1 MSDSTATTSGAAAP
15 PCNFAQF
22 LVSLGSS
29 AMVHLGET
37 PSPDGVTLRDLALAT
52 HTLSVLQVLQTKTK
66 GNLDPDE
73 ARLLSALI
81 DEIGGKV
88 AAAQAS

>member
-1 MSDSTATTSGAAAP
+1 MSPSPSGATAP

-37 PSPDGVTLRDLALAT
+37 TSPDGANQRDLALAT
-52 HTLSVLQVLQTKTK
+52 HTLGVLQVLQTKTA

-73 ARLLSALI
+73 DRLLSALI

-88 AAAQAS
+88 AAARAS